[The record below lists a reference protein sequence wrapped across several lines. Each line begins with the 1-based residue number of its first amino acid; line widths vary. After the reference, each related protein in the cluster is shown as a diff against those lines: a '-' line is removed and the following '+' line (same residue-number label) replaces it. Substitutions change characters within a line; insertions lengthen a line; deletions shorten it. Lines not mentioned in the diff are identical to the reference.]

1 MLFITGGTGFVG
13 SRIVAK
19 ALEEGRKVRCLVR
32 DPKRAAHLKNLGAEL
47 VQGNILK
54 PESLAEAARGVTAAI
69 HLVGIIAER
78 KGETFEDV
86 HYQGTVNVVE
96 TLKGVGAGRYLHMSA
111 LGVRP
116 GAQSLYHQSKW
127 RAEEYVRES
136 GLRHTIFRP
145 SIIFGERDE
154 FINLLARLIRL
165 APVVPILGSGRTLLQ
180 PIWVDD
186 VAFSF
191 IKALDVEAAVGK
203 TFELVG
209 PDRVSLEDLIDSLLQ
224 VLRRTRVKVHIPL
237 GLAELVARAMEC
249 LLSRPP
255 INRDQLLMLSEDNVG
270 DGEPMRSTFG
280 LEPRRLSDYLETH
293 L

>member
-1 MLFITGGTGFVG
+1 G
-13 SRIVAK
+13 SRIAAK

-32 DPKRAAHLKNLGAEL
+32 DLRRGAHLRELGAEL
-47 VQGNILK
+47 VEGDILK
-54 PESLAEAARGVTAAI
+54 PESLAEAVRGATAAI
-69 HLVGIIAER
+69 HLVGIISER
-78 KGETFEDV
+78 RGETFDEV
-86 HYQGTVNVVE
+86 HYRGTVNVVE
-96 TLKGVGAGRYLHMSA
+96 ALKGVSVQRYLHMSA

-136 GLRHTIFRP
+136 GLRYTIFRP

-154 FINLLARLIRL
+154 FINLLARLVRL

-180 PIWVDD
+180 PIWVED
-186 VAFSF
+186 VAFCF
-191 IKALDVEAAVGK
+191 IKALDVDGAVGK

-209 PDRVSLEDLIDSLLQ
+209 PERVSLEDLVDTLLQ
-224 VLRRTRVKVHIPL
+224 VLRRSRVKVHIPL
-237 GLAELVARAMEC
+237 GLAELGARAMEC

-255 INRDQLLMLSEDNVG
+255 LTRDQLLMLSEDNVG
-270 DGEPMRSTFG
+270 EGEPMRATFG
-280 LEPRRLSDYLETH
+280 LEPRRLEDYLEAH